1 MKKFLKRLLVFI
13 FIFSLIIP
21 KNSFATNDDDWFE
34 EDDSP
39 NIGHEKIID
48 KKENYDDEII
58 DDLFG
63 DESTKESPKKED
75 EKRDTKE
82 NENDD
87 IDDLFGDG
95 STKENPKNEDI
106 KKDEEDKSDD
116 VSETEDDEEKETL
129 QNFEQWDVK
138 NFVIEDDTVYGFSS
152 EGIEKLK
159 TDGNLVLPSK
169 KGDKN
174 ITKIASFAFH
184 PKKNEEIPN
193 YIDRDEINGE
203 KTSKDVDGNEIKN
216 LGFAFNDTLL
226 KSVTIPEGYK
236 FIGQDAFVYNK
247 NLSKINFAK
256 TIEKISDYAFAHIS
270 VNGSIKLP
278 DSLKNL
284 GDSAFMD
291 STISGKLILPENLE
305 DLGERTFKGNLI
317 SDVEFKG
324 EKINKIGEKVF
335 EDNKIEKMN
344 IPDSIKEIASDAFN
358 GNYGDEN
365 YGYIVTLW
373 TKGKNNKNNL
383 AGASFY
389 VDPKEDKK
397 VQKPDINY
405 KIWESKDFNYNEKGN
420 EVTGFSEIGKLKV
433 RKNKSLEIPNEN
445 NGIKITEIGKDAF
458 RNVDFGNET
467 LKKYDLVSVKL
478 PKNIEKIGDFAF
490 QSNYIKE
497 LDVQDNENLIYIGK
511 GAFMNN
517 KIEMLS
523 LNDNLKVID
532 DAAFHI
538 NNINMVL
545 LPKNVEKVGFSAFR
559 ENKIENLL
567 SNSEK
572 LIEIG
577 EMAFLGNA
585 IGNLDLSEIKNLKI
599 IGVQAFAGNL
609 ISEIKFPQSIEK
621 IREEAFRKNN
631 LQKLTLPN
639 TVKKIAFNAFDE
651 NKGDEALKKV
661 IVELSGENINKIP
674 DGENFIVNLNEFTK
688 DKSDIEKTLKRIEEL
703 NLDSLQDDTKKLFL
717 QIKDEGKKLL
727 EKENLRKGE
736 SLRYVFETDFI
747 LDRANIDVLIK
758 KAKEALKNSKDENK
772 NKLLKSKVEYAK
784 ANYANSA
791 LTNRKVKRLEKELK
805 FLTDL
810 VNNEGEISSATM
822 IQGKHELKS
831 PLPIPSYWIGVNVYF
846 DKEGKILYVLDMSY
860 TIGEDQK
867 SEYGVAIEN
876 VDEDNAGYHQL
887 AIDTLEDY
895 EGISYKDILSKTV
908 DTVGNIIPVEKAK
921 YHREGIY
928 NAVKDACSDYKKT
941 GKDLEKIESENDT
954 EKSKDE
960 NFEQDGNLDYT
971 KNPSDNRRQ
980 IYSKD
985 KRGLKKTNLNSNVLG
1000 FVAVAVVSLGVLLII
1015 NKKRTDK

>member
-1 MKKFLKRLLVFI
+1 MKKFLKKLLVFI
-13 FIFSLIIP
+13 FIFSLIVP
-21 KNSFATNDDDWFE
+21 KSSFATDDDWFS
-34 EDDSP
+34 EDDDNSS
-39 NIGHEKIID
+39 IRHEDRID
-48 KKENYDDEII
+48 KKENEYDEIK
-58 DDLFG
+58 DLFG
-63 DESTKESPKKED
+63 DEIVKENPKKED
-75 EKRDTKE
+75 EK
-82 NENDD
+82 
-87 IDDLFGDG
+87 
-95 STKENPKNEDI
+95 
-106 KKDEEDKSDD
+106 KDEEEKDESDD
-116 VSETEDDEEKETL
+116 ISKREDDVEEKETS
-129 QNFEQWDVK
+129 QNFKEWDVK
-138 NFVIEDDTVYGFSS
+138 NFVIEGDTVYGFSS

-203 KTSKDVDGNEIKN
+203 KTNKDVDGYEIKN
-216 LGFAFNDTLL
+216 LGLAFNDTLL
-226 KSVTIPEGYK
+226 KSVTIPNGYT

-247 NLSKINFAK
+247 NLSNVNFAQ
-256 TIEKISDYAFAHIS
+256 TIEKISDYAFSHIS
-270 VNGSIKLP
+270 IDGSVTLP
-278 DSLKNL
+278 ESLKKL

-291 STISGKLILPENLE
+291 STISGKLILPKNLE

-335 EDNKIEKMN
+335 EDNKIEKIN
-344 IPDSIKEIASDAFN
+344 IPDSIKDIATDAFN
-358 GNYGDEN
+358 SNYGDED

-383 AGASFY
+383 AGGSFY

-405 KIWESKDFNYNEKGN
+405 KIWESGDFNYNDKGN
-420 EVTGFSEIGKLKV
+420 EVTGFSERGKLKV
-433 RKNKSLEIPNEN
+433 RKNKNLEIPNEN
-445 NGIKITEIGKDAF
+445 NGIKIIEIGKDAF

-467 LKKYDLVSVKL
+467 LKKYDLESVKL
-478 PKNIEKIGDFAF
+478 PKSIEKIGDFAF

-497 LDVQDNENLIYIGK
+497 LDVQDNENLISIGK

-538 NNINMVL
+538 NNINMAL

-567 SNSEK
+567 SSSEK
-572 LIEIG
+572 LTEIG

-585 IGNLDLSEIKNLKI
+585 IENLDLSEIKNLKI

-609 ISEIKFPQSIEK
+609 ISEIKFPQSIEE
-621 IREEAFRKNN
+621 IREEAFRKNS
-631 LQKLTLPN
+631 LQKLNLPN
-639 TVKKIAFNAFDE
+639 SVKKIAFNAFDE
-651 NKGDEALKKV
+651 NKGDEAFKKV
-661 IVELSGENINKIP
+661 IIELSGKNLNNIP

-688 DKSDIEKTLKRIEEL
+688 DKTDIENTLKRIEDL

-717 QIKDEGKKLL
+717 QIKLEGKKLL

-736 SLRYVFETDFI
+736 SLRYVFETNFI

-758 KAKEALKNSKDENK
+758 KAKEAIKNSKDESK
-772 NKLLKSKVEYAK
+772 NKLLENKIEYAK
-784 ANYANSA
+784 ANYVNSA
-791 LTNRKVKRLEKELK
+791 LTDRKVKRLEKELK

-822 IQGKHELKS
+822 IQGKYELKS

-860 TIGEDQK
+860 TIGADQK

-887 AIDTLEDY
+887 AIDTLDDY

-908 DTVGNIIPVEKAK
+908 DTVGNIIPVEKAE

-928 NAVKDACSDYKKT
+928 NAIKDACSDYKKT
-941 GKDLEKIESENDT
+941 VKDLEKTEAESDA

-960 NFEQDGNLDYT
+960 KFEQNSNLNNT
-971 KNPSDNRRQ
+971 KKSSNDERQ
-980 IYSKD
+980 TDFKD
-985 KRGLKKTNLNSNVLG
+985 KRGLKKTNLNSNILG
-1000 FVAVAVVSLGVLLII
+1000 FVSLAIVSFGILLII
-1015 NKKRTDK
+1015 NKKRTNK